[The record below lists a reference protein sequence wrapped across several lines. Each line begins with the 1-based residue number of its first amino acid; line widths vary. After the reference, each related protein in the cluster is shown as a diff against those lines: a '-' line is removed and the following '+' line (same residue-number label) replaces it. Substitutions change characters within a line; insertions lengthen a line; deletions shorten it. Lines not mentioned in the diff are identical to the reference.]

1 MPVTPSAKKALRRD
15 RRRTQFN
22 KPVKAQALKALKVVR
37 LDPKKES
44 IKLAYSALD
53 KAGKKGILKK
63 GKINRLKSRLAKLSK
78 KTVKSPTKTS

>member
-1 MPVTPSAKKALRRD
+1 MPVTSSAKKALRRD

-22 KPVKAQALKALKVVR
+22 KPVKTQALKALKVVR

-53 KAGKKGILKK
+53 KAGKKGIFKK